1 MSRVQSSLLR
11 VSKQFQ
17 PHVITVALSKQ
28 SVCAIQTD
36 SYSVGL
42 YLYNEPEGGLG
53 GTNNHNCMLWSDSV
67 VSSLHS
73 TSLIT
78 SSIAI

>member
-1 MSRVQSSLLR
+1 MKRKILLVSRIISGVFSYVQGSKFYFKGY
-11 VSKQFQ
+11 SKQFQ

-28 SVCAIQTD
+28 SMCAIQTD

-53 GTNNHNCMLWSDSV
+53 EADVEH
-67 VSSLHS
+67 
-73 TSLIT
+73 
-78 SSIAI
+78 